1 MFILTFFNVLI
12 SIENLMLQEVAKE
25 GSWVSPMHPG
35 ALYTN
40 SQ

>member
-12 SIENLMLQEVAKE
+12 SIEKIMLQDVAEE
-25 GSWVSPMHPG
+25 GGWVSPTHPG
-35 ALYTN
+35 ALNTN